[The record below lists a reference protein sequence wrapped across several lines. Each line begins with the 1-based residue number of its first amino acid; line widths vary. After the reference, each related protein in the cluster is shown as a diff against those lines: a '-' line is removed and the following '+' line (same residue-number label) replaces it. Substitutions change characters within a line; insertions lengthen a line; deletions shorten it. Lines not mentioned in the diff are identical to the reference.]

1 MKRNQKNLNGKK
13 SRRDQLNEFDP
24 FEQKKR
30 RAKKF
35 NKNMKSKD
43 EFDNQYE
50 HELYMDNYEH

>member
-35 NKNMKSKD
+35 NKNMKGKQD
-43 EFDNQYE
+43 FANQYE